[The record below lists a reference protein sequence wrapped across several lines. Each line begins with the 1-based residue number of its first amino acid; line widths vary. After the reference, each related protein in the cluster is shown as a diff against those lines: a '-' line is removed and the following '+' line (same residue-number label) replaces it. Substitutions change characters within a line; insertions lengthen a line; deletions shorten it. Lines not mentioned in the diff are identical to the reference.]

1 MPNRNLTPP
10 CYASALTQGARCMLA
25 PREIAV
31 STEWRPLADLAG
43 LAAEWRAL
51 ADRAAEPNVFYAPAF
66 ALPAARALAPDAGA
80 VLVRGGEPHRLIGLF
95 PCRIEGRR
103 YGVRLPLLTGW
114 THPYAPLGTP
124 LVDRDA
130 MAPAVAGFL
139 DHVADDARLPKLLL
153 MPYQAEDGPVA
164 EAFAAALAQRGG
176 RIATFGRHQRALL
189 APATARA
196 GYLDATLGG
205 KKRKELR
212 RQRRRLDEAGGV
224 AFTLAREPAA
234 VADALRDFFALEA
247 QGWKGRAGTAAAQDA
262 AVRQFM
268 EAAVTGLAAQGR
280 ARVARLMRGDHVV
293 AAGVL
298 LTSGRG
304 AWFWKV
310 AHDESVARASPG
322 VQLTLDLTEA
332 ILRDDAIDW
341 CDSCAAADH
350 AMIDSIWRERRTL
363 TDHLIALGPGL
374 EFTARAAGWNV
385 SAAARTKRRC
395 RTGAQAARGCW
406 RAARRAP
413 AIIS

>member
-1 MPNRNLTPP
+1 
-10 CYASALTQGARCMLA
+10 MLA
-25 PREIAV
+25 PRDNAV
-31 STEWRPLADLAG
+31 TTQWRPLADLAG

-51 ADRAAEPNVFYAPAF
+51 AARAAEPNVFYTPAF

-103 YGVRLPLLTGW
+103 FGVRLPLLTGW

-130 MAPAVAGFL
+130 VAAAVAGFL

-153 MPYQAEDGPVA
+153 TPYQVEDGPVA
-164 EAFAAALAQRGG
+164 AALAAAIARRGG
-176 RIATFGRHQRALL
+176 RSASLGRHRRALL
-189 APATARA
+189 APAGARA

-247 QGWKGRAGTAAAQDA
+247 QGWKGRAGTAAAQDDDI
-262 AVRQFM
+262 RHFM
-268 EAAVTGLAAQGR
+268 ETAVVDLAAQGQ
-280 ARVARLMRGDHVV
+280 AGVARLSCGERVV

-322 VQLTLDLTEA
+322 VQLTLDLTEQVLA
-332 ILRDDAIDW
+332 DPAIDW

-363 TDHLIALGPGL
+363 ADHLIALGPGRDFTVACRL
-374 EFTARAAGWNV
+374 E
-385 SAAARTKRRC
+385 AARHGAIELGRRTRDAFRCLVPRARCSTK
-395 RTGAQAARGCW
+395 
-406 RAARRAP
+406 
-413 AIIS
+413 